1 MLPRIFGEDLFDD
14 FFNDDFMMRPMT
26 YNAAPQMMKTD
37 VREMDNTYELDIDL
51 PGFKKEDI
59 TVNLKDGTLTISAAR
74 NTETNEK
81 DDNGKLIRQERYV
94 GTCKRSFYVGD
105 VQPTDINAKYEDGIL
120 KLSVPKFDKT
130 AVPSGST
137 IAIE

>member
-1 MLPRIFGEDLFDD
+1 MLPRIFGEDLFDN
-14 FFNDDFMMRPMT
+14 FFNNDFMMHPTMHNNT
-26 YNAAPQMMKTD
+26 PQIMKTD
-37 VREMDNTYELDIDL
+37 VREFDNSYELDVDL

-59 TVNLKDGTLTISAAR
+59 KVDFKDSTLTISAAR
-74 NTETNEK
+74 NTETSEK
-81 DDNGKLIRQERYV
+81 DNDGKLIRQERYV

-105 VQPTDINAKYEDGIL
+105 IQPTDISAKYEDGIL
-120 KLSVPKFDKT
+120 KLSVPKYDKK

>member
-1 MLPRIFGEDLFDD
+1 MLPRIFGEDLFDN
-14 FFNDDFMMRPMT
+14 FFNNDFMMHPTMH
-26 YNAAPQMMKTD
+26 NNVPQIMKTD
-37 VREMDNTYELDIDL
+37 VREFDNSYELDVDL

-59 TVNLKDGTLTISAAR
+59 KVDFKDGTLTISAAR
-74 NTETNEK
+74 NTETSEK
-81 DDNGKLIRQERYV
+81 DNNGKLIRQERYV

-105 VQPTDINAKYEDGIL
+105 IQPTDISAKYEDGIL
-120 KLSVPKFDKT
+120 KLSVPKYDKK

>member
-59 TVNLKDGTLTISAAR
+59 KVDLKDGTLTISAAR

-81 DDNGKLIRQERYV
+81 DDNGKLIRQERYA
-94 GTCKRSFYVGD
+94 GTCKRSFCVGD

>member
-1 MLPRIFGEDLFDD
+1 MLPRIFGEDLFDN
-14 FFNDDFMMRPMT
+14 FFNNDFMMHPTMHNNT
-26 YNAAPQMMKTD
+26 PQIMKTD
-37 VREMDNTYELDIDL
+37 VREFDNSYELDVDL

-59 TVNLKDGTLTISAAR
+59 KVDFKDGTLTISAAR

-81 DDNGKLIRQERYV
+81 DNDGKLIRQERYV

-105 VQPTDINAKYEDGIL
+105 IQPTDISAKYEDGIL
-120 KLSVPKFDKT
+120 KLSVPKYDKK

>member
-14 FFNDDFMMRPMT
+14 FFNNDFMMRPVT
-26 YNAAPQMMKTD
+26 HNNVPQMMKTD
-37 VREMDNTYELDIDL
+37 VRELDNSYELDIDL

-59 TVNLKDGTLTISAAR
+59 KVDFKEGTLTISAAR
-74 NTETNEK
+74 NTETSEK
-81 DDNGKLIRQERYV
+81 DNDGKLIRQERYV

-105 VQPTDINAKYEDGIL
+105 IQPTDISAKYEDGIL
-120 KLSVPKFDKT
+120 KLSVPKYDKK

>member
-14 FFNDDFMMRPMT
+14 FFNNDFMMRPVT
-26 YNAAPQMMKTD
+26 HNNVPQMMKTD
-37 VREMDNTYELDIDL
+37 VRELDNSYELDIDL
-51 PGFKKEDI
+51 PGFKKEEIKVDF
-59 TVNLKDGTLTISAAR
+59 KEGTLTISAAR
-74 NTETNEK
+74 NTETSEK
-81 DDNGKLIRQERYV
+81 DNDGKLIRQERYV

-105 VQPTDINAKYEDGIL
+105 IQPTDISAKYEDGIL
-120 KLSVPKFDKT
+120 KLSVPKYDKK